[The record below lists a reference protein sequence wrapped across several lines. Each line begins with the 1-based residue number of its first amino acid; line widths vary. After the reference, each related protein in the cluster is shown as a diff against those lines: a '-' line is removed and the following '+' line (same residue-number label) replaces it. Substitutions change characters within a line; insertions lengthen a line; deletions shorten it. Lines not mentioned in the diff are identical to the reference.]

1 MIEQQKACNLT
12 GLATIL
18 GALLF
23 SWVDLNKT
31 LVEVSTTQAHTAMV
45 LNERKDMYKAALDKY
60 DKQFSELH
68 EKVDALSIKIMKLE
82 NGNG

>member
-1 MIEQQKACNLT
+1 
-12 GLATIL
+12 
-18 GALLF
+18 
-23 SWVDLNKT
+23 
-31 LVEVSTTQAHTAMV
+31 MV